1 MIHGKK
7 NFLNLR
13 TYDNIPKITTGQGD
27 GCTTGCLLDF
37 CYFKEYY
44 EMIAIHLNEEIA
56 LDADR
61 IATQQI
67 NFIGNL
73 D

>member
-1 MIHGKK
+1 M
-7 NFLNLR
+7 NLK

-37 CYFKEYY
+37 CCFKEYY
-44 EMIAIHLNEEIA
+44 QMIAIDVNEEQA
-56 LDADR
+56 FDDDR
-61 IATQQI
+61 IAIQQI